1 MKTPSLYHHLF
12 HVAGSAALLSAS
24 LHAQSLWTESGGGE
38 FTDAGNWSTVAAPGP
53 GSTAVY
59 SNNATGTIT
68 FASDVEVAELHFNN
82 TSGALTLDLEG
93 RKLTVAN
100 WFRLGNTAGP
110 NNLIFEGGDIEFAS
124 VQNDAASTGNTF
136 TFDGTTLT
144 GLAEATQRLRIRGSD
159 NTFTFMNGASYNMN
173 EPAQQTE
180 IGGSGGAG
188 NLLIVTGS
196 GSSFNLV
203 GPLQI
208 GLFANSDDN
217 ILRIENGAS
226 GSNTHVTN
234 IGLRQGAEGNRLEVT
249 GAGSS
254 FINEAAVYIGGE
266 HATQGAVNNV
276 LRVAN
281 GGSFEVQD
289 DLWVGGVSSD
299 ATGNK
304 LEVDGGSVSITSG
317 GALLVGTNSTGN
329 EVVFNSGLIEAGSA
343 NAIIGSAFEIGDGGA
358 DTAVYRLLD
367 GSGTHSFADGVTLN
381 TNARLEGAG
390 ILDADVTLSGPGVQ
404 VSVGTDDS
412 FGVLEI
418 KSNWDNTNAEIILSI
433 GDLSTNFATAGDNHD
448 LLVLDGAINA
458 GGTLFID
465 LDEFTAPSGMLTFPV
480 VNWDIMFGQ
489 DTDFTVIFSEPSA
502 FLSYQFENDGFYL
515 TAIPEPRLF
524 ALLAGLLAVSCAAL
538 RRRRHG

>member
-1 MKTPSLYHHLF
+1 MKTPSLYRHLF
-12 HVAGSAALLSAS
+12 HVAASTALLSAS

-53 GSTAVY
+53 GDTAVF
-59 SNNATGTIT
+59 SNNATGTIS
-68 FASDVEVAELHFNN
+68 FASDVEVADLHFNN
-82 TSGALTLDLEG
+82 TSGALAFDLEG
-93 RKLTVAN
+93 RTLTVAT
-100 WFRLGNTAGP
+100 WFRLGDGGGP
-110 NNLIFEGGDIEFAS
+110 NNVTFEGGDFEFARIR
-124 VQNDAASTGNTF
+124 NANNNGNTLI
-136 TFDGTTLT
+136 FDGTTLT
-144 GLAEATQRLRIRGSD
+144 GVGDTQYLRLRASN
-159 NTFTFMNGASYNMN
+159 NTVTFQNGASYNIN
-173 EPAQQTE
+173 EAGQQTE
-180 IGGSGGAG
+180 IGASGGAN
-188 NLLIVTGS
+188 NLLTVTGS
-196 GSSFNLV
+196 NTSFDLM
-203 GPLQI
+203 GPLLI

-266 HATQGAVNNV
+266 HPTQGAVNNV

-367 GSGTHSFADGVTLN
+367 ASGTHSFADGVTLN

-433 GDLSTNFATAGDNHD
+433 GDLSTDVATAGDNHD

-489 DTDFTVIFSEPSA
+489 DTDFTVVFSEPSA

-524 ALLAGLLAVSCAAL
+524 ALLAGLLAVSCAVL